1 MTTEVKTQVAEQP
14 LVSPKAEP
22 EPEKKPEHFPKS
34 HGDVGFQKEP
44 VVPGIVDFELIQ
56 EELKTSSKPQTP
68 SAYRFGRLSHHS
80 FFSRHHPQ
88 PQHVTHIQD
97 LTGKPV
103 CVVRDE
109 FSLAPV
115 TQSALLSSSL
125 MGMPTISVPIGDP
138 QSNRNPQL
146 PPDLWKKNLKDLASQ
161 VAVFTKENESR
172 TNEAGAE
179 PKSEPGKKALP
190 KEEPP
195 VREQGAKYSA
205 ETGRLIPASSQALSR
220 RNRQG
225 QRGHPSARDGGAQAS
240 LLEDQELLGS
250 HIAPGVRFS
259 GPMGRGPRA
268 GLPELHLLWRAP
280 PPALHRYSCHLQL
293 GLGGP
298 QSTSWTQLD
307 HILPLLAWRRQGKPL
322 AEEAAR
328 SRESQLLRWME
339 PLTRHLAETIYS
351 GQQAAYSESPTSWK
365 TYPHSGRS
373 RVGRPLGCPKPPPKR
388 SKHTTLDLGASLS
401 DSTDGFFKCH
411 PILAALCTTKGK
423 RLGAGTSADGG
434 GSAHPP
440 APPNPPRGEALEPT
454 PRASRTSSR
463 DTTGNLQS
471 IPEEDEDATSIQDG
485 ETRVDGQSPS
495 PPRASQRG
503 LRGENDQVKGRE
515 LRNTAQSPETSV

>member
-1 MTTEVKTQVAEQP
+1 MIRGVSTGTQPTLAKMQEIAMRGWSSLKRKKPGSSLRWCPVQSPSQRSLIAHSSLCTHHQSTRAAPSIENTGIRILVFTSLVANPVMTTEVKTQVAEQP

-268 GLPELHLLWRAP
+268 
-280 PPALHRYSCHLQL
+280 
-293 GLGGP
+293 
-298 QSTSWTQLD
+298 
-307 HILPLLAWRRQGKPL
+307 
-322 AEEAAR
+322 
-328 SRESQLLRWME
+328 
-339 PLTRHLAETIYS
+339 
-351 GQQAAYSESPTSWK
+351 
-365 TYPHSGRS
+365 
-373 RVGRPLGCPKPPPKR
+373 
-388 SKHTTLDLGASLS
+388 DLGASLS

>member
-1 MTTEVKTQVAEQP
+1 P
-14 LVSPKAEP
+14 SSFSPKAEP

-56 EELKTSSKPQTP
+56 EELKTSKPQTP

-88 PQHVTHIQD
+88 PQRVTHIQD

-115 TQSALLSSSL
+115 TQSALLSSCL
-125 MGMPTISVPIGDP
+125 MGMPTISVPVGDP

-146 PPDLWKKNLKDLASQ
+146 PPDLWKKNLKDLASR

-240 LLEDQELLGS
+240 VLEDQELLILELLCQILQTDS
-250 HIAPGVRFS
+250 LSTIQFWLLYAPPKEKDLALGLLQTAVAQLI
-259 GPMGRGPRA
+259 PQPLPT
-268 GLPELHLLWRAP
+268 LPEEKLLNQLQELQEP
-280 PPALHRYSCHLQL
+280 PQE
-293 GLGGP
+293 
-298 QSTSWTQLD
+298 
-307 HILPLLAWRRQGKPL
+307 I
-322 AEEAAR
+322 
-328 SRESQLLRWME
+328 
-339 PLTRHLAETIYS
+339 
-351 GQQAAYSESPTSWK
+351 QQATYSPSLKK
-365 TYPHSGRS
+365 TKTPPLSKTEKPEFMGKAQVL
-373 RVGRPLGCPKPPPKR
+373 RVHP
-388 SKHTTLDLGASLS
+388 SE
-401 DSTDGFFKCH
+401 DSEEK
-411 PILAALCTTKGK
+411 TTKSK
-423 RLGAGTSADGG
+423 AES
-434 GSAHPP
+434 
-440 APPNPPRGEALEPT
+440 
-454 PRASRTSSR
+454 
-463 DTTGNLQS
+463 
-471 IPEEDEDATSIQDG
+471 
-485 ETRVDGQSPS
+485 
-495 PPRASQRG
+495 
-503 LRGENDQVKGRE
+503 
-515 LRNTAQSPETSV
+515 

>member
-1 MTTEVKTQVAEQP
+1 MIRGVSTGTQPTLAKMQEIAMRGWSSLKRKKPGSSLRWCPVQSPSQRSLIAHSSLCTHHQSTRAAPSIENTGIRILVFTSLVANPVMTTEVKTQVAEQP

-240 LLEDQELLGS
+240 LLEDQELL
-250 HIAPGVRFS
+250 I
-259 GPMGRGPRA
+259 
-268 GLPELHLLWRAP
+268 LELLCQILQTDSLSAIQFWLLYAP
-280 PPALHRYSCHLQL
+280 PKGEDTIMRPPLHVEGGYPSLALVPDPAGQMSLSLFSFLL
-293 GLGGP
+293 GSP
-298 QSTSWTQLD
+298 KASQR
-307 HILPLLAWRRQGKPL
+307 LLIIIPP
-322 AEEAAR
+322 
-328 SRESQLLRWME
+328 S
-339 PLTRHLAETIYS
+339 
-351 GQQAAYSESPTSWK
+351 SPTSRQHFCGPVLWRGPSLVLTADIGVWTGITDK
-365 TYPHSGRS
+365 DCSQQTQPLPVT
-373 RVGRPLGCPKPPPKR
+373 VGNMHISANTRTHRLVQR
-388 SKHTTLDLGASLS
+388 AHRYMSAS
-401 DSTDGFFKCH
+401 
-411 PILAALCTTKGK
+411 
-423 RLGAGTSADGG
+423 
-434 GSAHPP
+434 
-440 APPNPPRGEALEPT
+440 E
-454 PRASRTSSR
+454 
-463 DTTGNLQS
+463 Q
-471 IPEEDEDATSIQDG
+471 
-485 ETRVDGQSPS
+485 
-495 PPRASQRG
+495 
-503 LRGENDQVKGRE
+503 
-515 LRNTAQSPETSV
+515 